1 MVKKEEKSNSKFP
14 LKSVIIAIGILCIIN
29 SAAIFMTVHNHFYEK
44 NHRMSGYLTRIREL
58 ELEMWKCKYDIVDE
72 VNRYMD
78 SVAPNNNLSALEL
91 LNGCDKYNID
101 IRLALSQGKVESH
114 FGTKGLAYKTNSVW
128 NVGAYDNHAYDQIKP
143 HFKMNHPNRA
153 IDGYLKLIREQYLG
167 DLRTEYDLL
176 KSFTT
181 IEGNKR
187 YASNKL
193 YEQELRI
200 TWDEINRVT
209 KLDSLLGR
217 YNYLKRELNY

>member
-1 MVKKEEKSNSKFP
+1 M
-14 LKSVIIAIGILCIIN
+14 
-29 SAAIFMTVHNHFYEK
+29 
-44 NHRMSGYLTRIREL
+44 
-58 ELEMWKCKYDIVDE
+58 
-72 VNRYMD
+72 
-78 SVAPNNNLSALEL
+78 
-91 LNGCDKYNID
+91 
-101 IRLALSQGKVESH
+101 
-114 FGTKGLAYKTNSVW
+114 
-128 NVGAYDNHAYDQIKP
+128 
-143 HFKMNHPNRA
+143 
-153 IDGYLKLIREQYLG
+153 QYLG

-217 YNYLKRELNY
+217 YDYLKRELNY